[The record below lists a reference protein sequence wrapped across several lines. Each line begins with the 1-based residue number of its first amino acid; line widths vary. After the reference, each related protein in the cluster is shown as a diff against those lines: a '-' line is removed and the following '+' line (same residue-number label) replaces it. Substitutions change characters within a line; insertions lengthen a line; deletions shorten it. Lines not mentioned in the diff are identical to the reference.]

1 MKALKYLLLLVMVC
15 FFSAC
20 AQESDSSVP
29 EVETTKEAV
38 EFVNT
43 WDQNV
48 YMFMPADNPITTLDG
63 LTKEDFACWGME
75 LFGNVDSLLLILE
88 IPRDGI
94 RLVGDG
100 AYNDAGDNKPK
111 VYITWNTY
119 EKSLIGAKRF
129 ILVADE

>member
-1 MKALKYLLLLVMVC
+1 MKALKFLLLLVVVC

-20 AQESDSSVP
+20 AQESDNSIP
-29 EVETTKEAV
+29 EVKTTKEAV

-43 WDQNV
+43 WDKNV
-48 YMFMPADNPITTLDG
+48 YLFMPADDPITTLGG

-75 LFGNVDSLLLILE
+75 LFKNLDSLLAILK
-88 IPRDGI
+88 IPNEGI
-94 RLVGDG
+94 RLIGDG

-119 EKSLIGAKRF
+119 EKSLVGAKRF
-129 ILVADE
+129 ILVAKE